1 MRVNDADL
9 RIAALVDLR
18 DDMIGDFTGGADM
31 ATRKKS
37 RSSRNAHA
45 INKGSAPAK
54 RPRDLKGREAAAE
67 ERFRELV
74 AWYALQGM
82 DEATARER
90 ARRQMRDDT
99 LKD

>member
-1 MRVNDADL
+1 
-9 RIAALVDLR
+9 
-18 DDMIGDFTGGADM
+18 M
-31 ATRKKS
+31 ATRKKNK
-37 RSSRNAHA
+37 SSGNAHA
-45 INKGSAPAK
+45 ISEGPAPEK
-54 RPRDLKGREAAAE
+54 RPRTLKGREAVAE

-90 ARRQMRDDT
+90 AWRQMRDDT